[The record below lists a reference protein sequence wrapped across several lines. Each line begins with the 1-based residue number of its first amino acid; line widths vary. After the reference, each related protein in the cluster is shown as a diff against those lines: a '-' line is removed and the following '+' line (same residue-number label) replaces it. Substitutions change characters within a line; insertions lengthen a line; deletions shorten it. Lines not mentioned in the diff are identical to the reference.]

1 MSIEERIEYAEKRR
15 DDELVNG
22 TINNV
27 VYWNGY
33 IDGLKAVQRDLKN
46 G

>member
-1 MSIEERIEYAEKRR
+1 MSIEERIKYAERRR
-15 DDELVNG
+15 DDSIVNG
-22 TINNV
+22 TTHDA

-33 IDGLKAVQRDLKN
+33 IDGLKAVQRDMTN